1 MAIQRMHHV
10 GVVVDDLEGAV
21 EFFAALGL
29 EAGGKSEV
37 TEEWAGRVVGL
48 DDMRVDAVMVEA
60 PDGKGR
66 LELIK
71 FHSPPIAGD
80 EAPLPANVR
89 GIRHLAFVVD
99 DVRAAVAE
107 VEAHGGELVGE
118 IVDYSNVYRLCY
130 VRGPEGIIVELAQEL
145 S

>member
-1 MAIQRMHHV
+1 MHHV
-10 GVVVDDLEGAV
+10 GVVVDDIDAAV

-37 TEEWAGRVVGL
+37 REEWAGRVVGI
-48 DDMRVDAVMVEA
+48 DDMSVDAVMVEA
-60 PDGKGR
+60 PGGKGR

-71 FHSPPIAGD
+71 FHSPPIAG
-80 EAPLPANVR
+80 EETPLPANVR

-99 DVRAAVAE
+99 DVHAAVAE
-107 VEAHGGELVGE
+107 VEAHGGGLVGE
-118 IVDYSNVYRLCY
+118 IVDYSNAYRLCY

-145 S
+145 G